1 MKYEVKC
8 MNKYLFPLLTKYL
21 FHLFLLMALLMPLQ
35 AFGQR
40 SGNAA
45 TYARDAASIVSKYK
59 REMQQIRAKVTA
71 MPADSDA
78 APMSPYFYR
87 LFGPGVFYRSVMEKQ
102 LKLDYALPEDG
113 AFSGYPVQESPLQTT
128 DLIKDR
134 QQMNASIDEILFRA
148 YAEQPH
154 LFHYHDAQI
163 AAQTTVD
170 EQSVA
175 STKAEDLAS
184 IYNKVEGVK
193 DVADV
198 LDSIDV
204 DIQIVKPNFWKT
216 SGKFSLQF
224 TQNYFSENWYKGG
237 NNNVTMLSSLLLEAN
252 YNDQKR
258 VTWDNKLD
266 LRLGFVTATSDS
278 IHRYL
283 SNNDKIQLNSKLG
296 IKAAKNWF
304 YTVSAEAKTQFL
316 PGHKANDRRTYSKF
330 LAPLDVYVSLGMDWK
345 PKFKNGNTFSLA
357 LLPFSYKMR
366 LIDDNDEDIHRSNNM
381 VGKDFQQDF
390 GSKIEFNS
398 KITIVKDLTWKC
410 RCFYFTSYEYVEAE
424 MENVLSF
431 QFNKY
436 ISSEVY
442 TLWRFDDNR
451 SRKYYD
457 DTLGFFQ
464 FKEYFTLGLAYN
476 F

>member
-1 MKYEVKC
+1 
-8 MNKYLFPLLTKYL
+8 MNKYLFPLL
-21 FHLFLLMALLMPLQ
+21 FVMLFLGTSQ
-35 AFGQR
+35 ASAQR
-40 SGNAA
+40 SGSVSV
-45 TYARDAASIVSKYK
+45 YSREASAIVSKYK
-59 REMQQIRAKVTA
+59 KELTQIRKNV
-71 MPADSDA
+71 ADVEPDSA
-78 APMSPYFYR
+78 EKPMSPYLFR
-87 LFGPGVFYRSVMEKQ
+87 LLGPGVYYRSVMEDK
-102 LKLDYALPEDG
+102 LKMDYTLPG
-113 AFSGYPVQESPLQTT
+113 ANTSIQSTGLMDEYRRINT
-128 DLIKDR
+128 
-134 QQMNASIDEILFRA
+134 SIDEVLFGA
-148 YAEQPH
+148 YAEHPER
-154 LFHYHDAQI
+154 FHYHDRQI
-163 AAQTTVD
+163 AAET
-170 EQSVA
+170 SVSPA
-175 STKAEDLAS
+175 SAMETKAEDLAS
-184 IYNKVEGVK
+184 IYNKVEEIK
-193 DVADV
+193 DVTQV
-198 LDSIDV
+198 VDSVEV
-204 DIQIVKPNFWKT
+204 DLQIKKPNFWT
-216 SGKFSLQF
+216 TTGKFSLQF

-237 NNNVTMLSSLLLEAN
+237 NNNVTLLSNLVLEAK
-252 YNDQKR
+252 YDDQKR
-258 VTWDNKLD
+258 VQWDNKLD

-283 SNNDKIQLNSKLG
+283 TNNDKIYLFSKLG

-304 YTVSAEAKTQFL
+304 YTVSFEANSQFL

-330 LAPLDVYVSLGMDWK
+330 MAPLDVYVSLGMDWK

-357 LLPFSYKMR
+357 LLPLSYKMR
-366 LIDDNDEDIHRSNNM
+366 YITDDEEAIHASYNM
-381 VGKDFQQDF
+381 RGKDFQQDF

-398 KITIVKDLTWKC
+398 KIKIVKDFTWKC
-410 RCFYFTSYEYVEAE
+410 RFYYFTSYEYVESE

>member
-1 MKYEVKC
+1 MK
-8 MNKYLFPLLTKYL
+8 KYLFPLLFTT
-21 FHLFLLMALLMPLQ
+21 FFGVSLQ
-35 AFGQR
+35 VFSQR
-40 SGNAA
+40 AGNAA
-45 TYARDAASIVSKYK
+45 TYSREASSIVSKYK
-59 REMQQIRAKVTA
+59 RELTQIRKNTA
-71 MPADSDA
+71 ETATDSSELS
-78 APMSPYFYR
+78 MSPYYFK
-87 LFGPGVFYRSVMEKQ
+87 LFGPGVFFRSVMDGK
-102 LKLDYALPEDG
+102 LKLNYTLPGETD
-113 AFSGYPVQESPLQTT
+113 SPLQTT
-128 DLIKDR
+128 DALHER
-134 QQMNASIDEILFRA
+134 QRINASIDQLLMGSYVEH
-148 YAEQPH
+148 PNH
-154 LFHYHDAQI
+154 FHYSDAQI
-163 AAQTTVD
+163 AAETTVSPISAV
-170 EQSVA
+170 E
-175 STKAEDLAS
+175 TKAENLAS
-184 IYNKVEGVK
+184 IYDKVDEIK

-198 LDSIDV
+198 LDSVEV

-216 SGKFSLQF
+216 SGRFSLQF
-224 TQNYFSENWYKGG
+224 TQNYFSDNWYKGG
-237 NNNVTMLSSLLLEAN
+237 NNNVTMLSNLVLEAN

-296 IKAAKNWF
+296 IKAAKNWY

-330 LAPLDVYVSLGMDWK
+330 IAPLDLYVSLGMDWK
-345 PKFKNGNTFSLA
+345 PTFKNGNSFSLA

-366 LIDDNDEDIHRSNNM
+366 LIDDDDIDIHRSNNM
-381 VGKDFQQDF
+381 AGKDFQQDF
-390 GSKIEFNS
+390 GSKIEFSS
-398 KITIVKDLTWKC
+398 KVTVVKGLTWKS

-424 MENVLSF
+424 MENSLSF

-451 SRKYYD
+451 DMKYYD
-457 DTLGFFQ
+457 DTIGYFQ

>member
-1 MKYEVKC
+1 MKC
-8 MNKYLFPLLTKYL
+8 MKKYLFPLLLTMMFSVSLRSYS
-21 FHLFLLMALLMPLQ
+21 
-35 AFGQR
+35 QR
-40 SGNAA
+40 SS
-45 TYARDAASIVSKYK
+45 YSREASAIVSKYK
-59 REMQQIRAKVTA
+59 RELTQLRKNVMDA
-71 MPADSDA
+71 PADSNEVQ
-78 APMSPYFYR
+78 MSPYYYK
-87 LFGPGVFYRSVMEKQ
+87 LFGPGVFFRSVLDDKF
-102 LKLDYALPEDG
+102 KLNYVLPNDMDG
-113 AFSGYPVQESPLQTT
+113 S
-128 DLIKDR
+128 
-134 QQMNASIDEILFRA
+134 QQMTPGLRERRDIDASIDDVLLGA
-148 YAEQPH
+148 YAQYPQ
-154 LFHYHDAQI
+154 LFHYSDAQI
-163 AAQTTVD
+163 ASEETVVPV
-170 EQSVA
+170 SVVE
-175 STKAEDLAS
+175 TKAEELTA
-184 IYNKVEGVK
+184 IYNKVEGIK

-198 LDSIDV
+198 LDSVEV
-204 DIQIVKPNFWKT
+204 DIQIVRPNFWT
-216 SGKFSLQF
+216 TTGKFSLQF

-237 NNNVTMLSSLLLEAN
+237 NNNVTMLSNLVLEAN

-258 VTWDNKLD
+258 VQWDNKLD

-283 SNNDKIQLNSKLG
+283 TNNDKIDLFSKLG

-304 YTVSAEAKTQFL
+304 YTVSSEAKSQFL

-345 PKFKNGNTFSLA
+345 PKFKNGNSFSLA

-366 LIDDNDEDIHRSNNM
+366 LINDEEESIHASYNM
-381 VGKDFQQDF
+381 RDN
-390 GSKIEFNS
+390 SKIEFNS
-398 KITIVKDLTWKC
+398 KIKIVKDFTWKC
-410 RCFYFTSYEYVEAE
+410 RFYYFTSYEYVESE

-457 DTLGFFQ
+457 NTLGFFQ

>member
-1 MKYEVKC
+1 MKC
-8 MNKYLFPLLTKYL
+8 MKKYLFPLLL
-21 FHLFLLMALLMPLQ
+21 AMMFSVSLLSYS
-35 AFGQR
+35 QR
-40 SGNAA
+40 SS
-45 TYARDAASIVSKYK
+45 YSREASTIVSKYK
-59 REMQQIRAKVTA
+59 RELTQLRKNVMDV
-71 MPADSDA
+71 PADSNEVQ
-78 APMSPYFYR
+78 MSPYYYK
-87 LFGPGVFYRSVMEKQ
+87 LFGPGVFFSSVLDDKF
-102 LKLDYALPEDG
+102 KLNYVMPSDMDG
-113 AFSGYPVQESPLQTT
+113 SQPTT
-128 DLIKDR
+128 PGLRERRDI
-134 QQMNASIDEILFRA
+134 NASIDDVLLGA
-148 YAEQPH
+148 YAQHPQ
-154 LFHYHDAQI
+154 LFHYSDAQI
-163 AAQTTVD
+163 ASEETVSPV
-170 EQSVA
+170 SVVG
-175 STKAEDLAS
+175 TKAEELTA
-184 IYNKVEGVK
+184 IYKKVEEIK

-198 LDSIDV
+198 LDSVVV
-204 DIQIVKPNFWKT
+204 DLQIVRPNFWT
-216 SGKFSLQF
+216 TTGKFSLQF
-224 TQNYFSENWYKGG
+224 TQNYFSDNWYKGG
-237 NNNVTMLSSLLLEAN
+237 NNNVTMLSNLVLEAN

-258 VTWDNKLD
+258 VQWDNKLD

-283 SNNDKIQLNSKLG
+283 TNNDKIDLFSKLG

-304 YTVSAEAKTQFL
+304 YTISAEAKSQFL

-345 PKFKNGNTFSLA
+345 PKFKNGNSFSLA

-366 LIDDNDEDIHRSNNM
+366 LINDEEESIHTSYNM
-381 VGKDFQQDF
+381 KDKDFQQDF

-398 KITIVKDLTWKC
+398 KIKIVKDFTWKC
-410 RCFYFTSYEYVEAE
+410 RFYYFTSYEYVESE

>member
-1 MKYEVKC
+1 MS
-8 MNKYLFPLLTKYL
+8 
-21 FHLFLLMALLMPLQ
+21 MPLF
-35 AFGQR
+35 AQR
-40 SGNAA
+40 LKGGAA
-45 TYARDAASIVSKYK
+45 YSREASALVSRYK
-59 REMQQIRAKVTA
+59 KELTQMRRNLITEN
-71 MPADSDA
+71 ADSSEW
-78 APMSPYFYR
+78 MSPYFYK
-87 LFGPGVFYRSVMEKQ
+87 LFGPGVFYRSALDGKF
-102 LKLDYALPEDG
+102 KLDYTLPGLD
-113 AFSGYPVQESPLQTT
+113 SSVQTT
-128 DLIKDR
+128 DMIAEHQRL
-134 QQMNASIDEILFRA
+134 NASIDDVLMNA
-148 YAEQPH
+148 YAQSPR
-154 LFHYHDAQI
+154 LFHYSDAQI
-163 AAQTTVD
+163 ASVTTV
-170 EQSVA
+170 SPVNVTG
-175 STKAEDLAS
+175 TKAEDLTS
-184 IYNKVEGVK
+184 IYNKVEEIK

-198 LDSIDV
+198 MDSVDV

-237 NNNVTMLSSLLLEAN
+237 NNNVTLLSNLVLEAN
-252 YNDQKR
+252 YNDQNR

-266 LRLGFVTATSDS
+266 LRLGFVTAPSDS

-283 SNNDKIQLNSKLG
+283 TNNDKIYLYSKLG
-296 IKAAKNWF
+296 IKAAKNWY
-304 YTVSAEAKTQFL
+304 YTVSTEVNSQFL

-330 LAPLDVYVSLGMDWK
+330 LAPLNVYVSLGMDWK

-357 LLPFSYKMR
+357 LLPLSYKMR
-366 LIDDNDEDIHRSNNM
+366 YITDKEETIHASYNM
-381 VGKDFQQDF
+381 RGKDFQQDF
-390 GSKIEFNS
+390 GSRIELNS
-398 KITIVKDLTWKC
+398 KIKIVKDLMWKC
-410 RCFYFTSYEYVEAE
+410 RFYYFTSYEYVEAE

-457 DTLGFFQ
+457 NTLGFFQ